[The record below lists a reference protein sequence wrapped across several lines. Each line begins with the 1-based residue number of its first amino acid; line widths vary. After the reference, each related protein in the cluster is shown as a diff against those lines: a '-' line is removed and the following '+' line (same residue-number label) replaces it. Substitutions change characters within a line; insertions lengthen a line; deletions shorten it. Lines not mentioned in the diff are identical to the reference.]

1 MSPFLFFSLSQ
12 ISTRKTTRRQR
23 LHNSSEMSICRLH
36 DIYYHIKISSI
47 LQENFC
53 FFMPNAR
60 RKSFEIYN
68 L

>member
-1 MSPFLFFSLSQ
+1 DLQQTVKFADQ
-12 ISTRKTTRRQR
+12 AY
-23 LHNSSEMSICRLH
+23 

-47 LQENFC
+47 LQEGFC

-68 L
+68 F

>member
-1 MSPFLFFSLSQ
+1 
-12 ISTRKTTRRQR
+12 
-23 LHNSSEMSICRLH
+23 MSICRLH

-47 LQENFC
+47 LQEGFC

-68 L
+68 LLKGKVLTYLNHYNLLSRLLILESWLGGL